1 MTKTLIAYFS
11 ASGVTA
17 RLAQTLAEATGG
29 DLYEI
34 KPQIAYTEADLNWNN
49 PKSRSTV
56 EMNDRASRPAIAVPV
71 KDISCYSTVFVGFPI
86 WWYEAPRII
95 QTFLESYDLSGK
107 KIVPFATSG
116 GSDMGN
122 TAAILQASC
131 PAAKVLAGKRWR
143 SAASAAELSAWVD
156 SLGL

>member
-34 KPQIAYTEADLNWNN
+34 KPQIPYTEADLNWNN

-56 EMNDRASRPAIAVPV
+56 EMNDRASR
-71 KDISCYSTVFVGFPI
+71 
-86 WWYEAPRII
+86 R
-95 QTFLESYDLSGK
+95 LLLS
-107 KIVPFATSG
+107 
-116 GSDMGN
+116 
-122 TAAILQASC
+122 L
-131 PAAKVLAGKRWR
+131 
-143 SAASAAELSAWVD
+143 
-156 SLGL
+156 